1 MKLAL
6 RPTSVC
12 VATAALTAILSDA
25 RPSAAQAPR
34 YPGYGPPPYGA
45 PYASGSV
52 GEIHTF
58 STTEPNG
65 DLIATG
71 VFTFGLPYTAS
82 IIVATQ
88 SNRSADNYLY
98 APVAGPWLDL
108 ANRGECPQSAAC
120 GNETA
125 FRALLIANGVLQG
138 VGVLQVL
145 SGFLFP
151 VTHSVTTV
159 ETAGVRVRVVPQMG
173 RDGYGLTAMGTF

>member
-6 RPTSVC
+6 RPTSVS
-12 VATAALTAILSDA
+12 VVTAALTAILSGA
-25 RPSAAQAPR
+25 SPSAAQAPR
-34 YPGYGPPPYGA
+34 YPGYGPPPY
-45 PYASGSV
+45 ASGPV

-65 DLIATG
+65 ELIATG
-71 VFTFGLPYTAS
+71 VFTFGLPYTTS
-82 IIVATQ
+82 LIVAAQ
-88 SNRSADNYLY
+88 SNRPADNYLY

-108 ANRGECPQSAAC
+108 ANRGECPSSSAC

-125 FRALLIANGVLQG
+125 YRALLIANGVLQG

-151 VTHSVTTV
+151 VTRSVTTV
-159 ETAGVRVRVVPQMG
+159 EAAGVQVKIVPQMG

>member
-1 MKLAL
+1 MCL
-6 RPTSVC
+6 
-12 VATAALTAILSDA
+12 ATAALTEILSDP
-25 RPSAAQAPR
+25 RPSAAQPL
-34 YPGYGPPPYGA
+34 GPTGPSYGA
-45 PYASGSV
+45 PYSTSNRPTYGYGST

-58 STTEPNG
+58 TTTGPNA

-82 IIVATQ
+82 VVVATE
-88 SNRSADNYLY
+88 SSRSADNYLY

-108 ANRGECPQSAAC
+108 ANRGECPPTSNC

-125 FRALLIANGVLQG
+125 YKALLIADGVLQG

-151 VTHSVTTV
+151 VTRSVTTV
-159 ETAGVRVRVVPQMG
+159 DSAVQVRIVPQVG